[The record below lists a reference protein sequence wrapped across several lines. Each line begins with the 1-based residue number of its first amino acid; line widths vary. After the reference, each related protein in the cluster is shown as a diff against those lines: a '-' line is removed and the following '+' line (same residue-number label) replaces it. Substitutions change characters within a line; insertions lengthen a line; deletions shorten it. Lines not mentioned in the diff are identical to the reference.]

1 MVNGLWALGL
11 AVVGILWFVHMVR
24 TAPMQPG
31 EYSAHD
37 MRDGLPRESE
47 QDDDETREAA

>member
-31 EYSAHD
+31 EYSQLD
-37 MRDGLPRESE
+37 NMDGRREDAS
-47 QDDDETREAA
+47 DNETREVA